1 MLILKV
7 SDNRGFCNVQKCSA
21 TLINNI
27 INHYYA
33 LLVYVFIV
41 LLYIFILKYSVIK
54 DYLEQM
60 FMGAP
65 TFKSG
70 FQSHP
75 KLRHQKGIPT

>member
-7 SDNRGFCNVQKCSA
+7 SDNRGFCNVQKCSG

-65 TFKSG
+65 TK
-70 FQSHP
+70 P
-75 KLRHQKGIPT
+75 